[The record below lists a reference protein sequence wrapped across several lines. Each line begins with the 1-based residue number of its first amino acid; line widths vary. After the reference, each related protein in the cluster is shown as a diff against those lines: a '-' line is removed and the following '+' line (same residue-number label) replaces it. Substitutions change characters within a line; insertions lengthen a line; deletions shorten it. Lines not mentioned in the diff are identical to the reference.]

1 MKNQEV
7 AELLFE
13 IADLLDL
20 KGIEFKPRAYRKAAM
35 NIQSLAEDVEKIYK
49 KGGIKALEKI
59 PGIGKSIAE
68 KIAEYLD
75 TGKLKYY
82 EDLKKEMPI
91 DVESLMNVPGL
102 GPKRIKI
109 LYKKL
114 GVKNI
119 SDLEKA
125 AKKGLIRKLQGFDV
139 KLEEEI
145 LHGIELAKKQK
156 RMLLG
161 YAIPLAEELVS
172 ELKKLKEVKRIVVAG
187 SFRRRK
193 ETVGDL
199 DILIISDNPMP
210 VMEKFCSLPQAKE
223 VIAKGKTKS
232 VIRLYENNLE
242 VDLRVVAERSF
253 GSALQYFTGSKAHNI
268 KLRQIAIKKGYKL
281 SEYGLFRKKDGKY
294 VAGKSEEE
302 IYAKLGLQFVPPEMR
317 EDRGEIELALKRK
330 LPKIVEEKDFKGDLH
345 MHSKWS
351 DGVNKIEELVK
362 RGLEFGYKYIAISD
376 HSKGLAIARGLNE
389 KRLKQQIKE
398 INLLQEK
405 YPKIR
410 IFKSLETNI
419 LPSGK
424 IDMPNSALKDLDFVI
439 AGVHWKFKQS
449 KEEMTKRI
457 MKAME
462 NPYVRIISHPTG
474 RIINERDAYE
484 VDVEMLLEHS
494 KNTGCFLEID
504 AFPNRLDLNDVNVK
518 KAVELG
524 LKLSIGSDSHNI
536 AHMRYAKLGVYVA
549 RRGWARAKN
558 ILNTYSVKKLEKILC
573 GGKK

>member
-13 IADLLDL
+13 IADLLEM
-20 KGIEFKPRAYRKAAM
+20 KGVEFKPRAYRKAGM
-35 NIQSLAEDVEKIYK
+35 NIQTLAEDIEKVFE
-49 KGGIKALEKI
+49 KGGIKALQKI
-59 PGIGKSIAE
+59 PGVGKSIAE
-68 KIAEYLD
+68 KIVEYLK

-82 EDLKKEMPI
+82 EDLKREMPI
-91 DVESLMNVPGL
+91 DVEALMNVPGL

-114 GVKNI
+114 KVRNLA
-119 SDLEKA
+119 DLEKV
-125 AKKGLIRKLQGFDV
+125 AKKGLIRKLPGFDI

-172 ELKKLKEVKRIVVAG
+172 ELKKLREVKRIVVAG

-199 DILIISDNPMP
+199 DILIISDNPLP

-253 GSALQYFTGSKAHNI
+253 GSALQYFTGNKAHNI
-268 KLRQIAIKKGYKL
+268 KLRQIAIKKGFKL
-281 SEYGLFRKKDGKY
+281 NEYGLFRKKDNKQI
-294 VAGKSEEE
+294 AGKDERE
-302 IYAKLGLQFVPPEMR
+302 IYKKLGLVYVPPELR
-317 EDRGEIELALKRK
+317 EDRGEIEAALENR
-330 LPKIVEEKDFKGDLH
+330 LPKIIEEKEFKGDLH
-345 MHSKWS
+345 MHTKYS
-351 DGVNKIEELVK
+351 DGANTIEEMVK
-362 RGLEFGYKYIAISD
+362 RAVKLGYKYIAISD

-398 INLLQEK
+398 IENLQEK
-405 YPKIR
+405 YPIR
-410 IFKSLETNI
+410 VFKSLEVNI
-419 LPSGK
+419 LPNGK
-424 IDMPNSALKDLDFVI
+424 IDMPNKALKQLDFVI
-439 AGVHWKFKQS
+439 AGVHWKFKQTT
-449 KEEMTKRI
+449 KEMTQRI
-457 MKAME
+457 IKAME
-462 NPYVRIISHPTG
+462 NPYVRVISHPTG
-474 RIINERDAYE
+474 RVINERRAYN
-484 VDVEMLLEHS
+484 VDVEILLEKS
-494 KNTGCFLEID
+494 KENNCYLEID

-524 LKLSIGSDSHNI
+524 LKLSIGSDAHNVE
-536 AHMRYAKLGVYVA
+536 HLRYAKLGVYVA
-549 RRGWARAKN
+549 RRGWAEAKN
-558 ILNTYSVKKLEKILC
+558 ILNTNSAKKLEKLLC
-573 GGKK
+573 NK